1 MSVIPALERW
11 RKEDKAFRASL
22 GYSGEFK
29 VSLGSMKFSLRQQQI
44 WSDTKFCWKYR
55 IFRSFQPQKLS
66 EIKIPSDHN
75 DQEVINL
82 DLLLVGIW
90 IGVKYLDSNFAIFV
104 KIADVHSLF
113 LVFWLV
119 RIYHADC
126 ILVSSHMYLVIF
138 SRIRSLDSVKFCS
151 AGVMN
156 LWGLWVSSSEFTRC
170 LESCNCGLKSV
181 FSS

>member
-1 MSVIPALERW
+1 
-11 RKEDKAFRASL
+11 
-22 GYSGEFK
+22 
-29 VSLGSMKFSLRQQQI
+29 MKFSLKQQQQI
-44 WSDTKFCWKYR
+44 WSDTKFCYKYR

-66 EIKIPSDHN
+66 EIKIPLDHN

-104 KIADVHSLF
+104 KIADIHSLF
-113 LVFWLV
+113 SVFWLV

-126 ILVSSHMYLVIF
+126 ILVSSHMCLVIF
-138 SRIRSLDSVKFCS
+138 SKIRILLNSEYLNSVEFCS
-151 AGVMN
+151 AEVIM
-156 LWGLWVSSSEFTRC
+156 LWGLCVSSSESTRC